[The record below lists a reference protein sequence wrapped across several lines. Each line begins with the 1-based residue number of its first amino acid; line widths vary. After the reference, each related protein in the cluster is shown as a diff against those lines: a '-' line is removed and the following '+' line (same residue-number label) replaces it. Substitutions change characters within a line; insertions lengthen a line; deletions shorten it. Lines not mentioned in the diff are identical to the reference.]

1 MAEKPRPKEDAHEDK
16 YVDANGRPTRA
27 YWEERLPELRRQTR
41 KGIENLRR
49 IGEGLPPKP

>member
-1 MAEKPRPKEDAHEDK
+1 MAEETNPKGIEHDPK